1 MVMAKIT
8 RFLEQLLNII
18 MAAALAIMV
27 VLVFGNVVLRYF
39 FNSGITWSEEMS
51 RYLFVWLTFLGSIGA
66 YQNKEHL
73 GVDMMVKRLP
83 RHVKRFVLVVSD
95 LLIIFVLV
103 LLLDGSWKM
112 TLMNIDSVTPAVG
125 MPLALVYGTGLV
137 VAVSM
142 AIITI
147 NNIYRIIFNKV
158 TDEELNAIND
168 SEEMI
173 I

>member
-1 MVMAKIT
+1 MTKIT
-8 RFLEQLLNII
+8 KFLEQMLNTI
-18 MAAALAIMV
+18 MASALAIMV

-83 RHVKRFVLVVSD
+83 RAMKKFVLLISD
-95 LLIIFVLV
+95 LIILFVLILV
-103 LLLDGSWKM
+103 LDGSWKM
-112 TLMNIDSVTPAVG
+112 TVMNMESVTPAVG

-142 AIITI
+142 AFITI
-147 NNIYRIIFNKV
+147 NNMYRIVFNKV

-173 I
+173 V

>member
-1 MVMAKIT
+1 MAKIT